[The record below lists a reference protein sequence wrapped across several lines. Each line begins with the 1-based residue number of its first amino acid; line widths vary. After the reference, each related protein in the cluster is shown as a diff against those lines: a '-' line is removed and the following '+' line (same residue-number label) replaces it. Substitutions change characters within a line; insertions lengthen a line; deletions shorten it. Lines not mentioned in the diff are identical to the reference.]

1 MNTAIS
7 RPAVLLADDDPSI
20 CRLYKHLLARGGYDV
35 VDVGDGDSAIA
46 AFGSRHF
53 DLVVSDIDMPGRSG
67 LELLRAIRARALDV
81 PVILITGSARLESAI
96 EAVEH
101 GAARYLTKPV
111 NSVVLMDAVSR
122 ALRAGQLASA
132 RRALTALP
140 GAASNQIGD
149 LAGLASRFDRAVATA
164 FLEYQAIVSWS
175 RRSAFGYEALV
186 RTSEPTLARPDALF
200 DAADR
205 LSRTAEV
212 GRKSRALCAAD
223 GAGADANTLFV
234 NMHPADL
241 LDDSVFDV
249 DDALAAISHRVV
261 IEITERAR
269 LETVPDAS
277 RRVQQLRNAGF
288 RIAIDDLGAGYAG
301 LTSFA
306 VLDPQFVKLDRALIV
321 DIDQSRTKRALVGA
335 MIDACRSL
343 GVQVIAE
350 GIETA
355 AERDVVVSL
364 GCDLLQGYLFARPAA
379 PWLAPSF

>member
-1 MNTAIS
+1 
-7 RPAVLLADDDPSI
+7 
-20 CRLYKHLLARGGYDV
+20 
-35 VDVGDGDSAIA
+35 
-46 AFGSRHF
+46 
-53 DLVVSDIDMPGRSG
+53 
-67 LELLRAIRARALDV
+67 
-81 PVILITGSARLESAI
+81 VILITGSARLESAI

-122 ALRAGQLASA
+122 AMRAGQLAKA

-140 GAASNQIGD
+140 DVAPNQIGD
-149 LAGLASRFDRAVATA
+149 LAGLTSRFDSALASA

-223 GAGADANTLFV
+223 GAGANSITLFV

-241 LDDSVFDV
+241 LDDSVFAV
-249 DDALAAISHRVV
+249 DAALAAISHRVV

-321 DIDQSRTKRALVGA
+321 DIDQSRTKRTLVGA

-343 GVQVIAE
+343 GVEVIAE

-379 PWLAPSF
+379 AWLAPAF

>member
-1 MNTAIS
+1 MEIP
-7 RPAVLLADDDPSI
+7 RPAVLLADDDPLI
-20 CRLYKHLLARGGYDV
+20 CQLYKRHLVNAGYDV
-35 VDVGDGDSAIA
+35 VDVGDGDAAIA
-46 AFGSRHF
+46 AFGSRRF

-67 LELLRAIRARALDV
+67 LELLRAVRARALDV

-111 NSVVLMDAVSR
+111 NSGVLMDAVSR

-140 GAASNQIGD
+140 GVALNQIGD

-212 GRKSRALCAAD
+212 GRKCRALCAAD
-223 GAGADANTLFV
+223 GAGADSVTLFV

-249 DDALAAISHRVV
+249 DAALAAISHRVV

-343 GVQVIAE
+343 GVEVIAE
-350 GIETA
+350 GIETE

-364 GCDLLQGYLFARPAA
+364 GCDLLQGYLFARPAG